1 MCCVCPKD
9 LGYVWLW
16 FWKCFRFWF
25 EKSVLMWYKVKK
37 CFRFELGFSLVYSL
51 CTWVTQLRFLMN
63 FASHVY
69 YLVNWLIIILVIY
82 YIHSLEFSPQTNVH
96 NDAEIPEISD
106 KTESES
112 VSAEDRTGR
121 WARVTFKIVLSYH
134 GGSFDG
140 WQKQPGLNTVQR

>member
-1 MCCVCPKD
+1 MY
-9 LGYVWLW
+9 LGYAFALFNEFCDYLSKKKEFEV
-16 FWKCFRFWF
+16 FNSSASNFSPFIDWK
-25 EKSVLMWYKVKK
+25 
-37 CFRFELGFSLVYSL
+37 
-51 CTWVTQLRFLMN
+51 N
-63 FASHVY
+63 SHVY
-69 YLVNWLIIILVIY
+69 YLDDWLIIILVIY
-82 YIHSLEFSPQTNVH
+82 YIYSLEFSPQTNVH

-140 WQKQPGLNTVQR
+140 WQKQPGLNTVQRLVVFLSTYAVWLKCYSSTD